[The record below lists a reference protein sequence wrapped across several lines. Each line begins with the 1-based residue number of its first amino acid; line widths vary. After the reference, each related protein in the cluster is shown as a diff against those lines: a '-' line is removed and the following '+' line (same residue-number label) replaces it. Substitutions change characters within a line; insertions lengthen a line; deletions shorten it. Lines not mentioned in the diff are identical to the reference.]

1 MQLVFH
7 RIKFTTNI
15 ADSKTLQRITTL
27 NWRNRNVSSQ
37 TTYKDDWQL
46 CDTKDEA
53 RQQILTLQ
61 NIHGDALDSWGIAA
75 ITDAS
80 EKSWAEK

>member
-15 ADSKTLQRITTL
+15 AD
-27 NWRNRNVSSQ
+27 Q
-37 TTYKDDWQL
+37 TTYQDHWQL

-53 RQQILTLQ
+53 RHQILVLHK
-61 NIHGDALDSWGIAA
+61 IHGEALDSWGIAA

-80 EKSWAEK
+80 QKGWIEK

>member
-15 ADSKTLQRITTL
+15 AE
-27 NWRNRNVSSQ
+27 Q

-46 CDTKDEA
+46 CDTQDEA
-53 RQQILTLQ
+53 RLQILALHK
-61 NIHGDALDSWGIAA
+61 IHGDALDSWGIAT

-80 EKSWAEK
+80 EKSWVEK

>member
-15 ADSKTLQRITTL
+15 AD
-27 NWRNRNVSSQ
+27 Q
-37 TTYKDDWQL
+37 TTYQDHWQL

-61 NIHGDALDSWGIAA
+61 NIHGDALDSWGIAT

-80 EKSWAEK
+80 EKSWVEK

>member
-15 ADSKTLQRITTL
+15 AD
-27 NWRNRNVSSQ
+27 Q
-37 TTYKDDWQL
+37 TTYQDHWQL
-46 CDTKDEA
+46 CETKVEA
-53 RQQILTLQ
+53 FYQVQVLTTA
-61 NIHGDALDSWGIAA
+61 HGDSLDSWGIAE

-80 EKSWAEK
+80 QKGWIEK

>member
-15 ADSKTLQRITTL
+15 AD
-27 NWRNRNVSSQ
+27 Q
-37 TTYKDDWQL
+37 TTYQDHWQL
-46 CDTKDEA
+46 CDTADEA
-53 RQQILTLQ
+53 RQQVLTLQ

-80 EKSWAEK
+80 EKSWVEIFFFAKVG

>member
-7 RIKFTTNI
+7 RIKLTTNI
-15 ADSKTLQRITTL
+15 AD
-27 NWRNRNVSSQ
+27 Q

-53 RQQILTLQ
+53 RQQILALHK
-61 NIHGDALDSWGIAA
+61 IHGDALDSLGIAA

-80 EKSWAEK
+80 EKSWIEK

>member
-15 ADSKTLQRITTL
+15 AE
-27 NWRNRNVSSQ
+27 Q

-46 CDTKDEA
+46 CDTQDEA
-53 RQQILTLQ
+53 RLRVLALHK
-61 NIHGDALDSWGIAA
+61 IHGDALDSWGIAT

-80 EKSWAEK
+80 EKSWVEK

>member
-15 ADSKTLQRITTL
+15 AD
-27 NWRNRNVSSQ
+27 Q
-37 TTYKDDWQL
+37 TTYQDHWQL
-46 CDTKDEA
+46 CETKDEA
-53 RQQILTLQ
+53 RHQILVLHK
-61 NIHGDALDSWGIAA
+61 IHGEALDSWGIAA

-80 EKSWAEK
+80 QKGWIEK

>member
-15 ADSKTLQRITTL
+15 AD
-27 NWRNRNVSSQ
+27 Q
-37 TTYKDDWQL
+37 TTYQDHWQL
-46 CDTKDEA
+46 CETKDEA
-53 RQQILTLQ
+53 RHQILVLHK
-61 NIHGDALDSWGIAA
+61 IHGEALDSWGIAA

-80 EKSWAEK
+80 QMGWIEK

>member
-15 ADSKTLQRITTL
+15 AD
-27 NWRNRNVSSQ
+27 Q
-37 TTYKDDWQL
+37 TTYQDHWQL
-46 CDTKDEA
+46 CDTADEA
-53 RQQILTLQ
+53 RQQILVLQ
-61 NIHGDALDSWGIAA
+61 RIHGDSLDSWGIAA

-80 EKSWAEK
+80 YKGWIEK

>member
-15 ADSKTLQRITTL
+15 AE
-27 NWRNRNVSSQ
+27 Q

-46 CDTKDEA
+46 CDTQDEA
-53 RQQILTLQ
+53 RLQILALHK
-61 NIHGDALDSWGIAA
+61 IHGDALDSWGIAN

-80 EKSWAEK
+80 EKSWVEK